1 MESGEKS
8 KSKDYDGSS
17 LDSGQWKLFV
27 LARKSEKGPAALGE
41 SAATLLSSSSGQKRG
56 ERRTSCCPLL
66 KKKKRGKRKKPPSL
80 SLLFSIHWSSKLH
93 QSDHLTLPAAPLVI
107 AFAFILVQTALMR
120 ETKGLV
126 DLDSPLSPF
135 LWHFL

>member
-8 KSKDYDGSS
+8 RSKDYRREQSRFRPMEALCACKEIGKGTSGSRRVGRH
-17 LDSGQWKLFV
+17 LAFV
-27 LARKSEKGPAALGE
+27 ERWPETRREEDVVLPLGE
-41 SAATLLSSSSGQKRG
+41 EEE
-56 ERRTSCCPLL
+56 ER
-66 KKKKRGKRKKPPSL
+66 KKKE
-80 SLLFSIHWSSKLH
+80 
-93 QSDHLTLPAAPLVI
+93 APLVI